1 MELFALGLTGVYV
14 VVYVFLC
21 LLTLAASVATYVLHS
36 IGLYKIAER
45 RYDHSIFAWIPFARS
60 WLLGKLADQYE
71 EAVHNKKTR
80 YGTLLL
86 GFSIATASVYLIIFV
101 VMFAGIFI
109 TLLLDKGE
117 NGLTWMLG
125 LLVVVLFIYLFLT
138 IAYMVFFYLALYR
151 LYKSSDEQNAVTYIV
166 LSIFVRITMPV
177 FIFLCGKKDSPAM
190 QDYLWRRR
198 NFR

>member
-1 MELFALGLTGVYV
+1 MELFALGFTGMYV
-14 VVYVFLC
+14 ALYVFLW
-21 LLTLAASVATYVLHS
+21 LLALAVSVATYVLHS

-60 WLLGKLADQYE
+60 WLLGRLADQYE
-71 EAVHNKKTR
+71 EAAHNKKTR
-80 YGTLLL
+80 YGALLL
-86 GFSIATASVYLIIFV
+86 GFSIAAAAVYLIIFV

-109 TLLLDKGE
+109 TLLLDRGE
-117 NGLTWMLG
+117 DGLAWMFG
-125 LLVVVLFIYLFLT
+125 LVVVALVVYLLLT

-177 FIFLCGKKDSPAM
+177 FIFLCGKKDSPVI
-190 QDYLWRRR
+190 QDYLWRRKNSR
-198 NFR
+198 